1 MTVLAVTGHRPD
13 KVGGHGITAR
23 RALGAFAA
31 ERLLHLAPDEVIT
44 GMALGWDQAVAA
56 ACVLLDIPFTAA
68 VPFRGQENLWPTE
81 ARKRYHLLLGRA
93 KGIAYVCDEFVPR
106 VKAMQIRNEWMV
118 DRADRVAALWD
129 GSFGGTHN
137 CIVYAKKVGVPVVN
151 LWSKWEPELIELLG

>member
-13 KVGGHGITAR
+13 KVGGYGITAR

-81 ARKRYHLLLGRA
+81 SRKRYHLLLSRA
-93 KGIAYVCDEFVPR
+93 KSVACVCDEFVPR

-118 DRADRVAALWD
+118 GRADKVAALWD

-137 CIVYAKKVGVPVVN
+137 CILYAKKVGVPVTN
-151 LWSKWEPELIELLG
+151 LWSKWEPELVELLG